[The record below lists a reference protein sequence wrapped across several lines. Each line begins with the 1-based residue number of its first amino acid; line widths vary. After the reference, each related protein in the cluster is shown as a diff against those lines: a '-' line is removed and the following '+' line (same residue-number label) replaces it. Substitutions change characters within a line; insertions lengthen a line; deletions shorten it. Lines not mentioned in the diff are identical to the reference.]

1 MQFMNTTEQKYYLV
15 VMLVEVTTVEQL
27 VDRIKK
33 GKYKSSNEIL
43 AKSEWPLRNASSI
56 SC

>member
-1 MQFMNTTEQKYYLV
+1 MV
-15 VMLVEVTTVEQL
+15 VNLVEVTGVEQL

-43 AKSEWPLRNASSI
+43 EKSKDNIYLLFLSSELI
-56 SC
+56 FSQW

>member
-1 MQFMNTTEQKYYLV
+1 MNTTEQKYYLV